1 MGLGGGGEGEGGR
14 NRVYRGPRGLGTGAG
29 WHGVVASGGDVI
41 GLGFR
46 VFRVGFIALGFKAR
60 FRRLE
65 LQ

>member
-1 MGLGGGGEGEGGR
+1 M
-14 NRVYRGPRGLGTGAG
+14 GTGAG